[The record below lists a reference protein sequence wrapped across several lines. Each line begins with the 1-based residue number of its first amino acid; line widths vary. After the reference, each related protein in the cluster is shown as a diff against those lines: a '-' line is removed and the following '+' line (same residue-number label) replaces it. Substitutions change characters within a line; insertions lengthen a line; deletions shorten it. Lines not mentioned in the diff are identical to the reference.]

1 MLDLVIMTKI
11 HSMNNC
17 SHASH
22 QWKIQKFIF
31 LLESS
36 MVLLREESVSFD
48 TNHVSKGYDTIIPE
62 ELSILDLC
70 STADLAVSNTFIE
83 KNQSKLITF
92 SSLQLTTYKL
102 ILFKRSFL
110 KHLRDVKVIC
120 NERYGSRKIPPG
132 NIPTR

>member
-1 MLDLVIMTKI
+1 
-11 HSMNNC
+11 
-17 SHASH
+17 
-22 QWKIQKFIF
+22 
-31 LLESS
+31 
-36 MVLLREESVSFD
+36 MVLLGEESVSFD
-48 TNHVSKGYDTIIPE
+48 TNHVSKGYGTIIPE

-83 KNQSKLITF
+83 KNQS
-92 SSLQLTTYKL
+92 KL